1 MTDTIVRA
9 STRGAGYGKLML
21 ALNHRRTFRT
31 SGALSG
37 QAYVPDAARYA
48 SVGQLRGDEL
58 AKFRAERA
66 GATFIVFSYSTPIAW
81 EVDGKVYVVS
91 QRFSMTTSH
100 HQGKLWALTQPE
112 GYFDGIYSD

>member
-9 STRGAGYGKLML
+9 STRGAGYGRLML

-31 SGALSG
+31 SGALCG
-37 QAYVPDAARYA
+37 QAYLPDAARYA
-48 SVGQLRGDEL
+48 SAGELRGAERE
-58 AKFRAERA
+58 KFLAERA
-66 GATFIVFSYSTPIAW
+66 GATFIVFSYRTPIAW
-81 EVDGKVYVVS
+81 EVDGKVYLVE

-112 GYFDGIYSD
+112 GHFDGIYSE